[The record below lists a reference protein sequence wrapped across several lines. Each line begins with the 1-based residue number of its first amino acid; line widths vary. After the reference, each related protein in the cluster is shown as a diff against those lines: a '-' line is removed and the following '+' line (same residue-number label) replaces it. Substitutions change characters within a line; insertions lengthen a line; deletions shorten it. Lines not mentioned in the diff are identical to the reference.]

1 MMGGAHPSVR
11 AAAGWAAMGQN
22 SGWAAAGKEW
32 AAGLGCW
39 AAEGLLF
46 FFFFFFF
53 YFLFKQVNKFRI
65 QTKI

>member
-1 MMGGAHPSVR
+1 
-11 AAAGWAAMGQN
+11 MGQN

-32 AAGLGCW
+32 VAELGCW

-46 FFFFFFF
+46 FSF
-53 YFLFKQVNKFRI
+53 YFLFKQANKFRI